1 MTSAKLA
8 FMSLTT
14 QLYDGELARWCAT
27 RLPGTAGVVEAV
39 ARAGAGHRP
48 IRPAG
53 QVGQQHWA
61 AVGGTLGVRLA
72 FLVQHAPPYYSLLGL
87 AGGGIVTRRWA
98 DLTAATWPTHRRLPA
113 AQQAR
118 ALQLR
123 PTPTGWFD
131 LGPGIDPGDDD
142 TSQERLLSDFFDRT
156 VRSLEEHAPAGQLAQ
171 PAVEANLLR
180 ACYVL
185 SSWEDIYRSG
195 TLVDTLLAL
204 HERGSYHM
212 EELRAIAPESVIAE
226 LQRLIALTRTS
237 GVLQQWREAAGKPA
251 PGESLGVA
259 GPVIVDNWAD
269 GDLLIGKPGTESGHT
284 LVDVKTVVRVDH
296 PQRTERWLWQ
306 ILGYAWLDV
315 TNRWGIDSVALY
327 FARHGLQL
335 TWPLDELAEELA
347 GPGVSVDQLRAEF
360 VQLAE
365 RVLTSEGAQLP
376 AR

>member
-1 MTSAKLA
+1 
-8 FMSLTT
+8 MSLTT
-14 QLYDGELARWCAT
+14 QLHDGELARWCAA
-27 RLPGTAGVVEAV
+27 RLPGTADVVAAV

-53 QVGQQHWA
+53 NVGRHHWA
-61 AVGGTLGVRLA
+61 AVGGTLGARLA
-72 FLVQHAPPYYSLLGL
+72 FLVQDAPPYYALLGL

-98 DLTAATWPTHRRLPA
+98 DRTAATWPTHRRLPA

-123 PTPTGWFD
+123 PTPTGWVD
-131 LGPGIDPGDDD
+131 LGPGVDPGDDD
-142 TSQERLLSDFFDRT
+142 TSQERLLSDFFDRIE
-156 VRSLEEHAPAGQLAQ
+156 RSLEEHAPPGQLATQ
-171 PAVEANLLR
+171 AAETTLLR

-185 SSWEDIYRSG
+185 SCWEDIYRSG

-204 HERGSYHM
+204 HERGSYYP
-212 EELRAIAPESVIAE
+212 EELRALAPQATITE
-226 LQRLIALTRTS
+226 LLELLTLTRTS
-237 GVLQQWREAAGKPA
+237 GVLQQWRDAAGRQA
-251 PGESLGVA
+251 PGRSLGIA
-259 GPVIVDNWAD
+259 APVIVDNWAD
-269 GDLLIGKPGTESGHT
+269 GDLLIGRPGTAAGHT

-315 TNRWGIDSVALY
+315 TDRWGIDSVALC

-347 GPGVSVDQLRAEF
+347 GPGVKVDQLRAEF
-360 VQLAE
+360 LSVAE
-365 RVLTSEGAQLP
+365 RVLTAEGAALP
-376 AR
+376 AH

>member
-1 MTSAKLA
+1 
-8 FMSLTT
+8 MSLTT
-14 QLYDGELARWCAT
+14 QLHDGELARWCAA
-27 RLPGTAGVVEAV
+27 RLPGTTAVVAAV
-39 ARAGAGHRP
+39 ARAGAGHQP
-48 IRPAG
+48 IRPIG
-53 QVGQQHWA
+53 EVGRHHWA

-98 DLTAATWPTHRRLPA
+98 DRTAATWPTHRRLPA

-123 PTPTGWFD
+123 PTPTGWAD
-131 LGPGIDPGDDD
+131 LGLGVDPGTDD

-156 VRSLEEHAPAGQLAQ
+156 VRNLEEHAPPGQLAA
-171 PAVEANLLR
+171 PAAEAVLLR

-185 SSWEDIYRSG
+185 SRWEDIYRSG

-212 EELRAIAPESVIAE
+212 EELRALAPEPAITE
-226 LQRLIALTRTS
+226 LLRLLTLTRTS
-237 GVLQQWREAAGKPA
+237 GVLQQWREAAGRPA
-251 PGESLGVA
+251 PGHPLGVA
-259 GPVIVDNWAD
+259 APVIVDNWAD
-269 GDLLIGKPGTESGHT
+269 GDLLIGRPGTAGGHT
-284 LVDVKTVVRVDH
+284 LVDVKTVVRVDD

-306 ILGYAWLDV
+306 ILCYAWLDV
-315 TNRWGIDSVALY
+315 TGRWGIDSVALY

-347 GPGVSVDQLRAEF
+347 GPGARIDQLRAEF
-360 VQLAE
+360 LGVAE
-365 RVLTSEGAQLP
+365 RVLVAEGARLP
-376 AR
+376 AH

>member
-1 MTSAKLA
+1 I
-8 FMSLTT
+8 MSLTS
-14 QLYDGELARWCAT
+14 QLHDGELADWCAT
-27 RLPGTAGVVEAV
+27 RLPGTPAVVEAV
-39 ARAGAGHRP
+39 ARAGTGHRP
-48 IRPAG
+48 IRP
-53 QVGQQHWA
+53 VGDVGPQHWA
-61 AVGGTLGVRLA
+61 AVGGTLGVRLG

-98 DLTAATWPTHRRLPA
+98 DRTAATWPTHRRLPP

-123 PTPTGWFD
+123 PTPTGWAD
-131 LGPGIDPGDDD
+131 LGPGIDPGSDD
-142 TSQERLLSDFFDRT
+142 TSQERLLADFFDRT
-156 VRSLEEHAPAGQLAQ
+156 VRGLEEHTPAGQIGS
-171 PAVEANLLR
+171 PAAETTLLR
-180 ACYVL
+180 TCYVL
-185 SSWEDIYRSG
+185 SRWEDIYRSG

-212 EELRAIAPESVIAE
+212 SELRALAPEAAITE
-226 LQRLIALTRTS
+226 LLRLLNLTQTS
-237 GVLQQWREAAGKPA
+237 GVLQRWRDAAGRPA

-269 GDLLIGKPGTESGHT
+269 GDLLIGRSGGHT
-284 LVDVKTVVRVDH
+284 LVDVKTVVRVDN
-296 PQRTERWLWQ
+296 PQRTARWLWQ

-315 TNRWGIDSVALY
+315 TDRWGIGSVALY

-347 GPGVSVDQLRAEF
+347 GPGVRIDRLRAEF
-360 VQLAE
+360 RQVAE
-365 RVLTSEGAQLP
+365 RVITAEGARLP

>member
-1 MTSAKLA
+1 
-8 FMSLTT
+8 MSLTT
-14 QLYDGELARWCAT
+14 QLHDGELARWCAA
-27 RLPGTAGVVEAV
+27 RLPGTAAVVAAV
-39 ARAGAGHRP
+39 ARAGAGHQP
-48 IRPAG
+48 IRPVG
-53 QVGQQHWA
+53 QVGRQHWA

-87 AGGGIVTRRWA
+87 AGGGIATRHWA

-113 AQQAR
+113 AGQAR

-123 PTPTGWFD
+123 PTPTGWLD

-156 VRSLEEHAPAGQLAQ
+156 QRSLEEHAPAGQLAS
-171 PAVEANLLR
+171 PAIEAGLLR

-212 EELRAIAPESVIAE
+212 EELRAIAPDAVITE
-226 LQRLIALTRTS
+226 LLQLLTLVRTS
-237 GVLQQWREAAGKPA
+237 GVLHQWRDAAGKPS
-251 PGESLGVA
+251 PGQSLGVA

-269 GDLLIGKPGTESGHT
+269 GDLLLGKPGTDSGHT
-284 LVDVKTVVRVDH
+284 LVDVKTVVRVDVAE
-296 PQRTERWLWQ
+296 RTERWLWQ

-315 TNRWGIDSVALY
+315 TDQWGIESVALY

-335 TWPLDELAEELA
+335 TWPLAELAEELA
-347 GPGVSVDQLRAEF
+347 GPGVSVDQLRDEF
-360 VQLAE
+360 RQVAG
-365 RVLTSEGAQLP
+365 RMMTSEGARLP
-376 AR
+376 G